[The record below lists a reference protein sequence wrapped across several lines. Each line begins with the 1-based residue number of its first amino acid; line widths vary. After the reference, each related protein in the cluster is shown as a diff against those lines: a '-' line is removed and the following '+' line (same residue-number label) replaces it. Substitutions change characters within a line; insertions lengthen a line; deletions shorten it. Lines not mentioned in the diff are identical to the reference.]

1 MVRDGGTRDCGG
13 IIVAAGVHRL
23 SRACARIDVVSLVSF
38 HHHLGS
44 TDHVVCMY
52 EIQAN
57 EWLH

>member
-13 IIVAAGVHRL
+13 IVVAAGVHRL
-23 SRACARIDVVSLVSF
+23 SRARAGIDVVLAFSF
-38 HHHLGS
+38 HYHLGS

-52 EIQAN
+52 VVQAN